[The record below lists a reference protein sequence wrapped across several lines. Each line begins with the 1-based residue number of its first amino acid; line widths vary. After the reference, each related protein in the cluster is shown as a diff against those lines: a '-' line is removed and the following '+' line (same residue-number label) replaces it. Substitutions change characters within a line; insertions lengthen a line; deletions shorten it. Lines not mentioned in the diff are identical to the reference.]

1 MNDHLTKK
9 TREYLLLPPEERAL
23 QCYRDVWVPHPYGI
37 ALTECAKLLVSLPRV
52 KANPGMAVVGAP
64 GVGKSRLAQRWSEES
79 FSDNG
84 GWAGKVMYI
93 DLSNRKKGVDLEK
106 RFLQELGMIVRGKAY
121 TFSPMDYAEAQQA
134 VRRLNIRA
142 VIFDEAHGL
151 DRRMTSQRLHNMFE
165 ALKGFSNHAW
175 GLNVILC
182 GILELRDMLE
192 IDDQIQSR
200 YGHRTT
206 ELPEWENDNLLASF
220 IASFMCYM
228 PLQLPSDV
236 SSTIFRDELYSLAS
250 PANSGAKTQDGK
262 KYRARGKKSSLRT
275 MVDIL
280 MEACRYAIVSGEEYI
295 DIVSIKTAVARLS
308 GKINAP
314 QAQALL
320 IQNARVTLATSE

>member
-1 MNDHLTKK
+1 MNDHLTRK

-23 QCYRDVWVPHPYGI
+23 LCYRDVWVPHPYGT

-52 KANPGMAVVGAP
+52 KANPGMAVIGAP

-79 FSDNG
+79 SSDKG

-121 TFSPMDYAEAQQA
+121 TFSPRDYAEAQQS

-151 DRRMTSQRLHNMFE
+151 DRRVTSQRLHNMFE
-165 ALKGFSNHAW
+165 ALKGFSNQDW

-182 GILELRDMLE
+182 GTNELQDMLE
-192 IDDQIQSR
+192 LDDQIQSR

-206 ELPEWENDNLLASF
+206 ELPEWEKDNLLASF

-228 PLQLPSDV
+228 PLRLPSGV
-236 SSTIFRDELYSLAS
+236 SSTLFRDKLYELAL
-250 PANSGAKTQDGK
+250 PARVGAKTQKGK
-262 KYRARGKKSSLRT
+262 KFRARSKCSSLRT
-275 MVDIL
+275 MIDIL
-280 MEACRYAIVSGEEYI
+280 KEACRHAVISGEEYI
-295 DIVSIKTAVARLS
+295 DVVSLQTAADRLH
-308 GKINAP
+308 GKAD
-314 QAQALL
+314 AQALL
-320 IQNARVTLATSE
+320 IQNARITMATSE

>member
-23 QCYRDVWVPHPYGI
+23 LCYRDVWVPHPYGV

-52 KANPGMAVVGAP
+52 KANPGMAVIGAS

-79 FSDNG
+79 LSDTG
-84 GWAGKVMYI
+84 GWAGKIMYI

-106 RFLQELGMIVRGKAY
+106 RFLQDLGMIARGRAY
-121 TFSPMDYAEAQQA
+121 TFSAKDYAEAQQA

-151 DRRMTSQRLHNMFE
+151 NLRVTSQRLHNMFE
-165 ALKGFSNHAW
+165 ALKGFPNQDW

-182 GILELRDMLE
+182 GIEDLREMLD

-206 ELPEWENDNLLASF
+206 ELPEWKNDNLLASF
-220 IASFMCYM
+220 IAAFMCYM
-228 PLQLPSDV
+228 PLQLPSEV
-236 SSTIFRDELYSLAS
+236 SSTIFLDKLYSLAS
-250 PANSGAKTQDGK
+250 PANFEKKIQEGK
-262 KYRARGKKSSLRT
+262 KYRARSKNSSLRT

-280 MEACRYAIVSGEEYI
+280 REACRYAIVSGEEYI
-295 DIVSIKTAVARLS
+295 DVVSLQTAADRLM
-308 GKINAP
+308 GKAD
-314 QAQALL
+314 AQALL
-320 IQNARVTLATSE
+320 IQSARVTLATKI